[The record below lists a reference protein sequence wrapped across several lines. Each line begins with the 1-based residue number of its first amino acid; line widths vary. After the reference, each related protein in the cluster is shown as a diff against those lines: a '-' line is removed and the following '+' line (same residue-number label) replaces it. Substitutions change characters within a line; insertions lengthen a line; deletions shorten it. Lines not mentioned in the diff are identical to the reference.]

1 MDLVFKRGAL
11 PRKDTNLQLIL
22 FLGQGPKIYKAKT
35 RSCAKDLRKGLFYIR
50 AMETHMNATS
60 EIFYPIMAYV
70 HSNSIDP
77 LILPY
82 YYIAFLP
89 TMTTN

>member
-1 MDLVFKRGAL
+1 MSLLGGAHPL
-11 PRKDTNLQLIL
+11 TFSKSADGPRFIRLKPGLAQWIL
-22 FLGQGPKIYKAKT
+22 
-35 RSCAKDLRKGLFYIR
+35 SKGLFYIR

>member
-1 MDLVFKRGAL
+1 MLKPDLAL
-11 PRKDTNLQLIL
+11 WI
-22 FLGQGPKIYKAKT
+22 I
-35 RSCAKDLRKGLFYIR
+35 SKGLFYIR
-50 AMETHMNATS
+50 AMETHMNTLS
-60 EIFYPIMAYV
+60 EKFYPIMAYV

-82 YYIAFLP
+82 YILHDYIAFLP